1 MATDAQRAELAA
13 QLARVALGDRAA
25 FARVYELTNAHLFGL
40 AQRILNNQAL
50 AEDVLQ
56 EAFVNVW
63 KSAPSYNAA
72 VSQPMTWLIT
82 IVRNRCLDVL
92 RSNERKLD
100 TQSLSGTE
108 NDDESTAADIDLVDE
123 SAGPLDLLQNASDA
137 LQIRACMD
145 TLDARVRQSLALA
158 YYQGL
163 SNSEVAEHL
172 SSPLGSV
179 KTWLRRGL
187 QQLKRCVESATSAGN
202 ERGAAK

>member
-40 AQRILNNQAL
+40 AQRILGNQAL

-63 KSAPSYNAA
+63 KSAPSYNAT
-72 VSQPMTWLIT
+72 VSQPMTWLIA
-82 IVRNRCLDVL
+82 IVRNRCVDVL
-92 RSNERKLD
+92 RSSERKLD
-100 TQSLSGTE
+100 TQSLSRDE
-108 NDDESTAADIDLVDE
+108 DDESMSVDIDLYDE
-123 SAGPLDLLQNASDA
+123 SPGPLDLLQNASDA

-145 TLDARVRQSLALA
+145 TLDARIRQSLALA

-187 QQLKRCVESATSAGN
+187 QQLKSCVEAAMNTGG
-202 ERGAAK
+202 GAAK